1 MKQLK
6 VFTIMLVLAAGLLS
20 CKKDI
25 IGEGPVITET
35 RTVGSFTG
43 IELQMNGNVYYR
55 NDSAFKIEIS
65 ARESIHDMLETKVV
79 NGVLV
84 VRYYDGKTY
93 DNDES
98 LRITVSGPGLNRF
111 VTNSSGNIN
120 AVNDINVSN
129 LYVRSSG
136 AGNIN
141 LLNVNALSIEVE
153 SKQSGRISAGSGKAN
168 TANLRTE
175 GSGTIDLRYVEVK
188 YAIAKLRGSNDIRLR
203 VSDKLDVT
211 VYGSGWMFYYGWPSV
226 DGTVLGSG
234 KIVRGE

>member
-1 MKQLK
+1 MKQ
-6 VFTIMLVLAAGLLS
+6 VIILVALSIALFS

-25 IGEGPVITET
+25 IGEGPITTET

-43 IELQMNGNVYYR
+43 IELQMNGNIYYR
-55 NDSAFKIEIS
+55 NDSAYKIEVS

-79 NGVLV
+79 NGTLV

-120 AVNDINVSN
+120 AVTDINVAN

-136 AGNIN
+136 AGNIS
-141 LLNVNALSIEVE
+141 LLNVNALSIEAE
-153 SKQSGRISAGSGKAN
+153 SKQSGRISAGTGNAN

-175 GSGTIDLRYVEVK
+175 GSGTIDLRYVQVK
-188 YAIAKLRGSNDIRLR
+188 YVIAKLRGSNDIRAR

-211 VYGSGWMFYYGWPSV
+211 VYGSGWMLYYGRPAV
-226 DGTVLGSG
+226 DGTVLGTG
-234 KIVRGE
+234 RIVRED